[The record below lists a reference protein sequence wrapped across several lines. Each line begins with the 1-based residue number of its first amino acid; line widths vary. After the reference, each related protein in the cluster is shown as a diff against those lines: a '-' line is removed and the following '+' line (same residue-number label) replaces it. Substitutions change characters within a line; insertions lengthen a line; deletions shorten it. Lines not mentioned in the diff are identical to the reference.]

1 MKLVKVEGYPDL
13 YRDMDTGAI
22 INKDT
27 SGYQQYLSN
36 SSNRKNTKKELDQLK
51 NDVNEIKSLLKE
63 LINESKWHKIR

>member
-1 MKLVKVEGYPDL
+1 MKLVKVEGHPDL

-36 SSNRKNTKKELDQLK
+36 SANRKNTKKELDQLK

-63 LINESKWHKIR
+63 LINGSK

>member
-1 MKLVKVEGYPDL
+1 MKLVRVEGHPDL

-36 SSNRKNTKKELDQLK
+36 FANRKNTKKELDQLK
-51 NDVNEIKSLLKE
+51 TDVSEIKSLLKE
-63 LINESKWHKIR
+63 LINGSK